1 MLNKYLL
8 TGALLA
14 SSSWM
19 AYAQQENAVIQP
31 ITQPISAFEPFT
43 VFVKNTTNYPS
54 IYIFSKKIVGN
65 EIEIVYT
72 HERNILGSFG
82 HFPEPETPPV
92 IPLVTFNG
100 LPGGV
105 YTLKTIGLPY
115 SFNALSLEDEV
126 ELVVEDSPAT
136 IDVYELFNTTY
147 RSYFITGD
155 SSERDHLINQPN
167 ISLGIDRWYE
177 ISAGFKAWPE
187 EGHAPSTALPVCRL
201 YSAHVESHYYTIDEE
216 ECDFLQTLGWKF
228 QGNAFKAIPAVGGVC
243 PSGTV
248 AVLRLYI
255 DRMPEYTMNHRFTTD
270 AEAYQS
276 MIHQGWTGEGVA
288 FCSPE

>member
-8 TGALLA
+8 MGTLLA
-14 SSSWM
+14 SSSLM
-19 AYAQQENAVIQP
+19 AYDQQENAVIQP

-43 VFVKNTTNYPS
+43 VFVKNTTNHPS

-72 HERNILGSFG
+72 HERNSVGSFG
-82 HFPEPETPPV
+82 YYPEPETPPV

-147 RSYFITGD
+147 RSYFITQD
-155 SSERDHLINQPN
+155 SSERDHLISQPD
-167 ISLGIDRWYE
+167 ISWGINHWYE
-177 ISAGFKAWPE
+177 ISAGFKAWAV
-187 EGHAPSTALPVCRL
+187 EGAAPSTALPVCRL

-216 ECDFLQTLGWKF
+216 ECDFLQTLGWQF
-228 QGNAFKAIPAVGGVC
+228 QGDAFKAIPAVGGVC

-255 DRMPEYTMNHRFTTD
+255 DRMPSSTMNHRFTTD